1 MSGHP
6 TLTPESSM
14 LILLPLVAPLALSVP
29 AVTGPVQDDA
39 VAEPAASAEVILGP
53 EGHRY
58 RWVSD
63 WLKLPEGMTLG
74 NTHGCVAVDS
84 KGRVYFN
91 TDADHAVVVAD
102 ADGNVVDTW
111 GAEWAGGLHGM
122 TIVKQS
128 DGEFCYLSHTGRHEI
143 AKVTLDGELV
153 WKSGYP
159 AASGVYKGA
168 GQYRPTGIAVA
179 PNGDIYVGD
188 GYGQSWCHSFS
199 ASGEYQGSFG
209 GPGTEP
215 GKMRT
220 PHGMII
226 EQVGDETYVVV
237 CDRENHRLQRFDLDG
252 NLVRVEAPGLRRPC
266 NGVFTGEVL
275 AVADLMG
282 RVTLLGLDEKGERY
296 VVAHLGDN
304 PEPSRRGVNGVPED
318 QWADG
323 EFLSPHG
330 IGADAA
336 GNLYVLDWN
345 RHGRVS
351 KLERLKD

>member
-1 MSGHP
+1 M
-6 TLTPESSM
+6 LT
-14 LILLPLVAPLALSVP
+14 LLPLVAPLALSAP
-29 AVTGPVQDDA
+29 LAAPLPAFAQEGAVTLEDVTA
-39 VAEPAASAEVILGP
+39 AEVVLGP
-53 EGHRY
+53 KGHRY
-58 RWVSD
+58 RWVPD
-63 WLKLPEGMTLG
+63 WLQLPDGMQLG

-91 TDADHAVVVAD
+91 TDSRHAVVVVGQ
-102 ADGNVVDTW
+102 DGKVVDTW
-111 GAEWAGGLHGM
+111 GEAWSGGLHGM
-122 TIVKQS
+122 TIVKEEA
-128 DGEFCYLSHTGRHEI
+128 GEFCYLSHTGRHEI
-143 AKVTLDGELV
+143 AKVTLEGELI

-159 AASGVYKGA
+159 AASGVYEGA

-179 PNGDIYVGD
+179 PGGDIYVGD
-188 GYGQSWCHSFS
+188 GYGQSYCHRFS
-199 ASGEYQGSFG
+199 PRGEYKGSFG

-226 EQVGDETYVVV
+226 EEVGSETYVVV
-237 CDRENHRLQRFDLDG
+237 CDRENHRLQRFDLEG

-266 NGVFTGEVL
+266 NGVFTGDVL
-275 AVADLMG
+275 AIADLMG
-282 RVTLLGLDEKGERY
+282 RVTLLGLDDEGERY

-304 PEPSRRGVNGVPED
+304 PEPSRRGVNGVPRE

-345 RHGRVS
+345 RNGRVS
-351 KLERLKD
+351 KLERLQD